1 MKTFI
6 TFLIMIILFVCLI
19 FLGMPFIIDKETG
32 RLKSDIQELH
42 SKIKVLEAFKSDQE
56 HAWKMTGLKPGDD
69 LNKVI
74 KSISN
79 LSSKI
84 ANTEDYLNQRI
95 SAVDDAI
102 EGQLSASSELLAKH
116 SETINNFT
124 KDTASISQK
133 VYLNAVIMNITA
145 HILEA
150 KIELVSKNIGNVK
163 AALQVISDELEKAKN
178 VSEDKNK
185 KVFDELKAV
194 IKNIKSELDV
204 SLSGANNMINLFWY
218 ELEKI
223 TSAI

>member
-6 TFLIMIILFVCLI
+6 TFAVMIILFACLI

-32 RLKSDIQELH
+32 RLKSEIQEQH
-42 SKIKVLEAFKSDQE
+42 SKIKVLEAFRSDQE

-69 LNKVI
+69 FNKVM

-84 ANTEDYLNQRI
+84 ASMEDYVNQRI

-102 EGQLSASSELLAKH
+102 EGQLSASSELLVKQ
-116 SETINNFT
+116 SETINNLT
-124 KDTASISQK
+124 KDTSGISQK
-133 VYLNAVIMNITA
+133 VYLNAIIMNITA

-163 AALQVISDELEKAKN
+163 AALQIISDELEKAKN

-185 KVFDELKAV
+185 KVFDDLKV
-194 IKNIKSELDV
+194 VVKSIKSELDV
-204 SLSGANNMINLFWY
+204 SLSGANKMINLLWY